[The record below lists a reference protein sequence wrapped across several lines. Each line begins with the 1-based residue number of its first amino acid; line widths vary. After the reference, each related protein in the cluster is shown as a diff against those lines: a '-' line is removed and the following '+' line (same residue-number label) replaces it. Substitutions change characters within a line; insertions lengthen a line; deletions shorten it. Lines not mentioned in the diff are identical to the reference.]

1 MSETQQIKSITV
13 LQNNAV
19 PADRPFDDPAWGT
32 AKAVKIASVRPESSD
47 HIPDVQVKI
56 VANDTHLA
64 LRFKVKDAYV
74 MAVAEKH
81 NDCVCLDSCVEF
93 FVQPAGGVG
102 YLNFELSMNGTMLL
116 FHVRDPRRPEGQFLD
131 YTPLTAQEAE
141 AVKTFPTHPG
151 RIYPE
156 IAESVEWEMGLLIP
170 LQLLCGKT
178 SAPLPVSGSI
188 WKGNFYKC
196 ADKTSHPHWLSW
208 SPVPRLDFHD
218 PSAFGQL
225 IFE

>member
-1 MSETQQIKSITV
+1 MSETSPLKQVRI
-13 LQNNAV
+13 LHNDNM
-19 PADRPFDDPAWGT
+19 PADRPFDDPAWDT
-32 AKAVKIASVRPESSD
+32 AEAVDIASVRPESSD
-47 HIPDVQVKI
+47 HIPEVKVKI
-56 VANDTHLA
+56 AASDTHLA
-64 LRFKVKDAYV
+64 LRFKVKDAYI

-81 NDCVCLDSCVEF
+81 NDFVCLDSCVEF
-93 FVQPAGGVG
+93 FVQPSGGVG

-116 FHVRDPRRPEGQFLD
+116 YHVRDPRRPHGEFLD
-131 YTPLTAQEAE
+131 YTPLTAEEASG
-141 AVKTFPTHPG
+141 VKTFPTRPG
-151 RIYPE
+151 KTYPE
-156 IAESVEWEMGLLIP
+156 TEAPSEWEMGLLIP
-170 LQLLCGKT
+170 LQLICGKT
-178 SAPLPVSGSI
+178 SAPLPVPGSV